1 VTPASG
7 PPPYIIETLERRH
20 DRKAFSCGQADL
32 DRYLKQQARQDTQR
46 RVAATFVALER
57 GQVVIVGY
65 YSLSATVVPLRD
77 LPPQTA
83 ARLPRYPLL
92 PATLLGRLAVDRK
105 HQGRKLGEFLLADA
119 LQRSLAQSGEIGSM
133 AVIVDAIDDRA
144 RSFYEHFQFIAFPDQ
159 PRRLFLPMESIAGL
173 FGHKTPPT
181 KR

>member
-7 PPPYIIETLERRH
+7 SSPYVIEALERRH

-32 DRYLKQQARQDTQR
+32 DRYLKQQARQDAR
-46 RVAATFVALER
+46 RRAAATFVAVER
-57 GQVVIVGY
+57 GQAVVVGY
-65 YSLSATVVPLRD
+65 YSLSATGVPLRD

-92 PATLLGRLAVDRK
+92 PATLLGRLAVDRN
-105 HQGRKLGEFLLADA
+105 HQGRKLGELLLADA
-119 LQRSLAQSGEIGSM
+119 LQRSLAQSDEIGSM

-144 RSFYEHFQFIAFPDQ
+144 RSFYEHFQFIPFPDQ

-173 FGHKTPPT
+173 FGQKTPPT
-181 KR
+181 RG